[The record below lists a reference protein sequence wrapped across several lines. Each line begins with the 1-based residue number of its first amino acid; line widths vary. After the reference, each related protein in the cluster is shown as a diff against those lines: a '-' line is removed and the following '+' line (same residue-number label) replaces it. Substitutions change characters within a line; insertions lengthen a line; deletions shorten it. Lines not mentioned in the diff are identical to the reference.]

1 MRGDVVRLSIVKTK
15 NSVSFRVIK
24 SIYVNGKNTSKIV
37 ETLGTERYL
46 REKYPD
52 QDPYEYAK
60 NYVEELNRL
69 EKEGKTEIIARFSNS
84 KLIPK
89 EKSVYFRGGYL
100 FLQRIYHDLGL
111 DKLLHEISQKY
122 KFRYD
127 ISDILSRL
135 LFTRI
140 LEPGS
145 KVSSF
150 EAAKNYIEPPS
161 FKLHDVYRA
170 LSVLAIENHYIQEK
184 VYKNSKRLV
193 KRNDKILYYDCTNYF
208 FEIEKE
214 DEFKK
219 YGLSKEHR
227 PNPLVQMGLFLDAS
241 GFPLA
246 FSLNP
251 GNTNEQT
258 TLIPLEK
265 QVLKDFDLSK
275 CIICTD
281 AGLSSITNRL
291 FNNRK
296 NRAFITTQ
304 SIKKLKA
311 YLKEWALDKEGWS
324 LEGSNKTYNIEELD
338 MDNPKEYS
346 NIYYK
351 TRWINEGG
359 LEQQLI
365 VSFSLKYKAY
375 LKELRSR
382 HILRAEEKIK
392 SPSRMERKRTNGP
405 DKYIAKTSITED
417 GEIAEKT
424 LYEIDGEMISHEE
437 TYDGFYGV
445 CTNLEANVGEIL
457 QINKQR
463 WQIEEAFRTLK
474 TEFEA
479 RPVHLSREDRI
490 KAHFLTCFLALLIY
504 KILEYRIK
512 QHEGFEEITIDK
524 IIAKLNSFNFTETKG
539 EGYIPNYT
547 RDDLTDVLHE
557 EFGFRTDYE
566 IITKKDMKRII
577 KETRK

>member
-1 MRGDVVRLSIVKTK
+1 MRLSVVKTK

-37 ETLGTERYL
+37 ETLGTEKYL

-69 EKEGKTEIIARFSNS
+69 EKEGKAEIIARFSNS

-89 EKSVYFRGGYL
+89 EKNIYFKGGYL

-111 DKLLHEISQKY
+111 DKLLHEITKKY
-122 KFRYD
+122 SFRYD

-161 FKLHDVYRA
+161 FQMHDVYRA
-170 LSVLAIENHYIQEK
+170 LSVLAKENSLIQEK
-184 VYKNSKRLV
+184 VYKNSKKLV
-193 KRNDKILYYDCTNYF
+193 RRNDRILYYDCTNYF

-219 YGLSKEHR
+219 YGKSKEHR
-227 PNPLVQMGLFLDAS
+227 PNPLVQMGLFLDGS

-265 QVLKDFDLSK
+265 QVLKDFDLSR

-281 AGLSSITNRL
+281 AGLSSSTNRL

-304 SIKKLKA
+304 SIKMLKGF
-311 YLKEWALDKEGWS
+311 LKEWALDQEGWH
-324 LEGSNKTYNIEELD
+324 LEGSNQTYNIGELD

-365 VSFSLKYKAY
+365 ISFSLKYKAY

-405 DKYIAKTSITED
+405 DKYISKTSMTED

-424 LYEIDGEMISHEE
+424 LYEIDGEMISQEE
-437 TYDGFYGV
+437 RYDGFYGV
-445 CTNLEANVGEIL
+445 CTNLEASVGDIL

-490 KAHFLTCFLALLIY
+490 RAHFLTCFLALLIY
-504 KILEYRIK
+504 KILEHRIK
-512 QHEGFEEITIDK
+512 KHEGFEEITIDK
-524 IIAKLNSFNFTETKG
+524 IVNKLNSFNFTEIKG
-539 EGYIPNYT
+539 EGYIPTYT

-566 IITKKDMKRII
+566 VVTKKDMKRII

>member
-170 LSVLAIENHYIQEK
+170 LSVLAIENHFIQEK

-227 PNPLVQMGLFLDAS
+227 PNPLVQMG
-241 GFPLA
+241 
-246 FSLNP
+246 
-251 GNTNEQT
+251 
-258 TLIPLEK
+258 
-265 QVLKDFDLSK
+265 
-275 CIICTD
+275 
-281 AGLSSITNRL
+281 
-291 FNNRK
+291 
-296 NRAFITTQ
+296 
-304 SIKKLKA
+304 
-311 YLKEWALDKEGWS
+311 
-324 LEGSNKTYNIEELD
+324 
-338 MDNPKEYS
+338 
-346 NIYYK
+346 
-351 TRWINEGG
+351 
-359 LEQQLI
+359 
-365 VSFSLKYKAY
+365 
-375 LKELRSR
+375 
-382 HILRAEEKIK
+382 
-392 SPSRMERKRTNGP
+392 
-405 DKYIAKTSITED
+405 
-417 GEIAEKT
+417 
-424 LYEIDGEMISHEE
+424 
-437 TYDGFYGV
+437 
-445 CTNLEANVGEIL
+445 
-457 QINKQR
+457 
-463 WQIEEAFRTLK
+463 
-474 TEFEA
+474 
-479 RPVHLSREDRI
+479 
-490 KAHFLTCFLALLIY
+490 CF
-504 KILEYRIK
+504 
-512 QHEGFEEITIDK
+512 
-524 IIAKLNSFNFTETKG
+524 
-539 EGYIPNYT
+539 
-547 RDDLTDVLHE
+547 
-557 EFGFRTDYE
+557 
-566 IITKKDMKRII
+566 
-577 KETRK
+577 

>member
-1 MRGDVVRLSIVKTK
+1 MRLSVVKTK
-15 NSVSFRVIK
+15 NSTSFRVIK

-37 ETLGTERYL
+37 ETIGTEAYL
-46 REKYPD
+46 RKTYPD
-52 QDPYEYAK
+52 QDPYEFAK
-60 NYVEELNRL
+60 QYVEKLNRL
-69 EKEGKTEIIARFSNS
+69 EKEGKAEVIAKFSNS
-84 KLIPK
+84 KRIPK
-89 EKSVYFRGGYL
+89 GKAVLFKGGYL
-100 FLQRIYHDLGL
+100 FLQRIYHDLEL
-111 DKLLHEISQKY
+111 DQVMQEISRKY
-122 KFRYD
+122 SFRYD
-127 ISDILSRL
+127 LSAILSRL
-135 LFTRI
+135 LYTRI

-150 EAAKNYIEPPS
+150 EAAKSYLEPPN
-161 FKLHDVYRA
+161 FELHDVYRA
-170 LSVLAIENHYIQEK
+170 LSVLAIENSRIQEK
-184 VYKNSKRLV
+184 VYKSSKKLINRCD
-193 KRNDKILYYDCTNYF
+193 RILYYDCTNYY

-219 YGLSKEHR
+219 YGMSKENR
-227 PNPLVQMGLFLDAS
+227 PNPLVQMGLFLDGS
-241 GFPLA
+241 GLPLA

-265 QVLKDFDLSK
+265 QVLTDFDLSR

-281 AGLSSITNRL
+281 AGLSSNANRL

-296 NRAFITTQ
+296 NRAFVTTQ
-304 SIKKLKA
+304 SIKKLKGF
-311 YLKEWALDKEGWS
+311 LKEWALDREGWK
-324 LEGSNKTYNIEELD
+324 LEGSHKTYHLDELNPED
-338 MDNPKEYS
+338 PKEYS

-365 VSFSLKYKAY
+365 VTFSLKYKAY
-375 LKELRSR
+375 LKEIRSR
-382 HILRAEEKIK
+382 HIVRAEEKLK
-392 SPSRMERKRTNGP
+392 TPSRIDRKKAKGA
-405 DKYIAKTSITED
+405 DQYISKTWITKD
-417 GEIAEKT
+417 GEIAEQT
-424 LYEIDGEMISHEE
+424 LYEIDQDIIRSEEMF
-437 TYDGFYGV
+437 DGFYGV
-445 CTNLEANVGEIL
+445 CTNLEASVGEIL

-463 WQIEEAFRTLK
+463 WQIEDAFRTLK

-490 KAHFLTCFLALLIY
+490 RAHFLTCFLALLIY

-512 QHEGFEEITIDK
+512 QHEGFEEIPIEK
-524 IIAKLNSFNFTETKG
+524 IIGKLAHFNFTEIQG

-566 IITKKDMKRII
+566 IVTTKDMKRII